1 MNPTSSRPIAG
12 RALRTLLCVLAMAL
26 AASVLSVSSAAQPAS
41 AAPAAAQSTGSL
53 PVYDTAW
60 ELPMLASFAEIETY
74 LDHLQKVGFAG
85 TWVSFF
91 DLLKANLDQRS
102 PEGDVA
108 ATLDGSGF
116 FVLNAKYLDRVERIL
131 DMASE
136 RNLTVSIVP
145 IWASVFV
152 NGRGN
157 QCNAPNSGPLFD
169 WNAYG
174 LGRQLGER
182 FGSHPAVG
190 QWIMGGDNYCGYEN
204 VEIWRQLSY
213 GLADYGADQ
222 PTTYHS
228 PAIQDRQR
236 DHLWESWL
244 DFAAPQTGHCQNH
257 EHTRAQLENVV
268 RATDKPVLA
277 AELRYEGI
285 QPAWNCPEHGPG
297 RPVTADDVESDVRSA
312 MGTGVSG
319 ILYGHN
325 ERWQWGIGIHGSSGG
340 GGSAAIA
347 SLGSPGEK
355 RMLKALGIS
364 NRKTASCTGD
374 KELKSAA
381 AKATREARAAAKVAA
396 AKLDALKVANKKASR
411 TKAAAAKAVKA
422 AKSVSSKKPAEKA
435 AARTRAAKKKAA
447 AKQAASDAVDAQ
459 KVATRTAERAK
470 KKAAAAKAAQAR
482 SAAAC

>member
-1 MNPTSSRPIAG
+1 MIPTFSRPSAS
-12 RALRTLLCVLAMAL
+12 RPLRLLLSLLVLAL
-26 AASVLSVSSAAQPAS
+26 AASALSVSSAAQPAAAAPS
-41 AAPAAAQSTGSL
+41 AAQASGL

-60 ELPMLASFAEIETY
+60 ELPMLASFGEIETY
-74 LDHLQKVGFAG
+74 FDHLQKVGFDG

-91 DLLKANLDQRS
+91 DLLQANIDQRS

-108 ATLDGSGF
+108 ATIDSSGF
-116 FVLNAKYLDRVERIL
+116 FVLNPKYLDRVERIL
-131 DMASE
+131 DMAND
-136 RNLTVSIVP
+136 RNLSVSIVP

-157 QCNAPNSGPLFD
+157 QCTAPNSGPLFD

-190 QWIMGGDNYCGYEN
+190 QWIMGGDNYCGSEN

-213 GLADYGADQ
+213 GLADFGANQ

-228 PAIQDRQR
+228 PAIQDRQQ
-236 DHLWESWL
+236 DHLWEPWL

-257 EHTRAQLENVV
+257 EQTRAQLEKVV
-268 RATDKPVLA
+268 RATNKPVLA

-297 RPVTADDVESDVRSA
+297 RPVTADHVEADVRTA

-319 ILYGHN
+319 ILFGHN
-325 ERWQWGIGIHGSSGG
+325 ERWQWGLGIHGSSGG
-340 GGSAAIA
+340 GGSTAIA

-355 RMLKALGIS
+355 RMLAALGITSRDTS
-364 NRKTASCTGD
+364 NCVGD
-374 KELKSAA
+374 AQLKAAVVKANREL
-381 AKATREARAAAKVAA
+381 RAAAKVAA
-396 AKLDALKVANKKASR
+396 AKAQVV
-411 TKAAAAKAVKA
+411 KAAKKKVTRAKAAVTKAVKA
-422 AKSVSSKKPAEKA
+422 VASAKSGEKA
-435 AARTRAAKKKAA
+435 AARKRAEKKKAALKEAASDAVAAKKIAARTAAKAKKKAA
-447 AKQAASDAVDAQ
+447 V
-459 KVATRTAERAK
+459 
-470 KKAAAAKAAQAR
+470 AKAAQAR
-482 SAAAC
+482 RAAGC